1 VTHDHPR
8 NDTDFLRCLAIVCI
22 VNSHLDAYYPVPG
35 LATGGMLGNSL
46 FFMLSAFGLGLSW
59 GRHPR
64 PFSEWYGRRLRRIL
78 PSIWA
83 FFALCVLPLAFVRDQ
98 LVLDPQ
104 LDFLSFLL
112 FPPDLWFIRALLVY
126 YLVVFVVI
134 SRGSDMDFYWCLL
147 VLLTGAAYGIAYAGY
162 LDLGVFSIEQPPFKI
177 LFYLLVVLLGVKL
190 ASRNDR
196 IHYTG
201 WLDLLFL
208 TVCLTFVYC
217 HKVLMTHGIALRLQ
231 CIQQLLMFPTLYYLV
246 KLARCAFITERL
258 MEYPV
263 AGGAIQCISGLTL
276 EIYCAHSVLKDVVM
290 VLPLRFPVNL
300 AVLLAGTIL
309 MAALIKYLGG
319 LIAACVLTEN
329 PRGTPPVSL
338 PDRQKSIRPSPDPTE
353 RETML
358 RV

>member
-1 VTHDHPR
+1 MTHDRPR
-8 NDTDFLRCLAIVCI
+8 NDTDFLRFLAIVCI

-46 FFMLSAFGLGLSW
+46 FFLLSAFGLALSW
-59 GRHPR
+59 DNHPR
-64 PFSEWYGRRLRRIL
+64 PFSEWYGRRIRRIL

-83 FFALCVLPLAFVRDQ
+83 FFVICVLPLAFVRDQ

-134 SRGSDMDFYWCLL
+134 SRGSDRAFYWCVL
-147 VLLTGAAYGIAYAGY
+147 VLITCAAYGIAYAGY
-162 LDLGVFSIEQPPFKI
+162 LDLGVFSIEQPPFKL
-177 LFYLLVVLLGVKL
+177 LFYLLVVLFGVRL

-196 IHYTG
+196 IHYAG
-201 WLDLLFL
+201 WLDILVL
-208 TVCLTFVYC
+208 TVCLILIYC
-217 HKVLMTHGIALRLQ
+217 HKVFMAHGLALRLQ

-246 KLARCAFITERL
+246 KLSRCAFITERL

-263 AGGAIQCISGLTL
+263 AGSVVRYISGLTL

-290 VLPLRFPVNL
+290 VLPLRFPGNL
-300 AVLLAGTIL
+300 AVLLASTIL
-309 MAALIKYLGG
+309 MAALIKYLGS
-319 LIAACVLTEN
+319 LIATCVLIEN
-329 PRGTPPVSL
+329 PRGTQPAPL
-338 PDRQKSIRPSPDPTE
+338 PDVPQSVLPSVNPTG
-353 RETML
+353 RETTL